1 MYYLRKL
8 SKRTSLS
15 KIKGVE
21 DVYEI
26 GADLLKQELST
37 TKNTLSFWKC
47 IDLGN
52 QKETMKAILLS
63 TTSIEASQFIIVDD
77 KLLGKYNIDIDD
89 TEVGCTGYKD
99 HTDLHVNFCNIT
111 YNKIGKILQLY
122 KEISSNVQL
131 TPVLEKKEVKKYI
144 MEVINDNM
152 LDREKTRQELLNDIN
167 KYLLS
172 SHK

>member
-52 QKETMKAILLS
+52 KKETMKAILLS

-77 KLLGKYNIDIDD
+77 KLLILTIPKLDALDIR
-89 TEVGCTGYKD
+89 
-99 HTDLHVNFCNIT
+99 IT
-111 YNKIGKILQLY
+111 PICMLIFVIL
-122 KEISSNVQL
+122 L
-131 TPVLEKKEVKKYI
+131 TI
-144 MEVINDNM
+144 
-152 LDREKTRQELLNDIN
+152 R
-167 KYLLS
+167 
-172 SHK
+172 